1 MLTGTK
7 IRRDLPQQALAL
19 VLVFLSVTETVA
31 QTNLS
36 SIRLT
41 LDIQN
46 QPLPTALQIISQ
58 KSGLSFS
65 YNPKKIPSTNIS
77 LSSQNE
83 TLISILNKLSL
94 EHELKYMMV
103 ENQIILKPDKK
114 PTAVKSTTAP
124 PVATISGYIKDEDSG
139 EPLIGATVLV
149 KSHGAGTTTNAY
161 GYYSLSLPKGTY
173 ETTYSY
179 VGFTSQVKS
188 IDLQTSILHEIKLK
202 EFAPVLQ
209 EVIITGSPSSMISEI
224 QASKNNI
231 LASTVEQRPA
241 FFGEMDVV
249 KSLESL
255 PGIKFHSDGST
266 FYYVRGGNR
275 DQNLLLIDEAP
286 IYNPSHML
294 GVFSTIIPD
303 AVNDVNVFKGD
314 MPASLG
320 GRLSSVMEVRTK
332 KGNDQHLSAWG
343 NFGLISTKLGVEGP
357 FKKNASSFLV
367 STRLSRL
374 KWFFQSVTDNINEFD
389 FSDLNAK
396 MNFRLNPSNRLFFSF
411 YTGNDNYFADNT
423 GIEWRNT
430 AGTFRW
436 NHLFGDRIFL
446 NTTLAAAGYDYF
458 LHTDVRTNTKWN
470 SHVSNVTFKNDLSW
484 FIRPGN
490 ELTMGLALNGYGFNP
505 GNLSSDLPLPQSLT
519 LSVKNAVELVLYAN
533 HEIALGEKT
542 GLNYGLRLSHWTT
555 TGEAFEFQFDDNHE
569 VTDTLYFAEGQ
580 GYQRYVNL
588 EPRLTLRYQLNESSS
603 VKTSYSRNVQ
613 NVHLIT
619 NSVSPFTSLDVWL
632 PSSINIQPQK
642 SNQFTLGYYREVKSL
657 GATFSAELF
666 HKKMTNQIE
675 YEAHPETLLNPTMEG
690 ELRFGIGRAY
700 GLELLL
706 KKDEGRLRGWIG
718 YTWSRAKRQFNEVNE
733 GKTFNAIFDR
743 PHQVNLTTSYDA
755 SLRWNVGV
763 NWIYSTGSPY
773 TAPIGYY
780 SFNGQEV
787 PLYGEKNNERLP
799 DYHRMDLSATWKLN
813 RSPEKKYQH
822 NLTFSIYNLYGRKNP
837 LFINYNKSENAE
849 GEFRI
854 PSNLID
860 AQRETSQYY
869 LFSVI
874 PSVSYNFKWR

>member
-1 MLTGTK
+1 MLTLAK
-7 IRRDLPQQALAL
+7 IGRDFHRQ
-19 VLVFLSVTETVA
+19 VFLVVFILVSFTDVTA
-31 QTNLS
+31 QANLS

-46 QPLPTALQIISQ
+46 QSLPTALQIISE

-65 YNPKKIPSTNIS
+65 YNPKKIPATNINLVS
-77 LSSQNE
+77 RNE
-83 TLISILNKLSL
+83 TLVSILDKLSV

-103 ENQIILKPDKK
+103 ENQIILKPHKK
-114 PTAVKSTTAP
+114 PATPRSTSSP
-124 PVATISGYIKDEDSG
+124 PVATISGYIKDENTG

-149 KSHGAGTTTNAY
+149 KSRSAGTTTNAY

-173 ETTYSY
+173 ETTYSF
-179 VGFTSQVKS
+179 VGFTTQVKT
-188 IDLQTSILHEIKLK
+188 IDLQTSIMHEVKLK
-202 EFAPVLQ
+202 EFAPLLQ
-209 EVIITGSPSSMISEI
+209 EVVIIGTSSSMISEI
-224 QASKNNI
+224 QSSKNNI
-231 LASTVEQRPA
+231 LAATVEQRPA

-249 KSLESL
+249 KSLESV

-303 AVNDVNVFKGD
+303 AVNDINVFKGD

-357 FKKNASSFLV
+357 FKKNISSFLV
-367 STRLSRL
+367 STRVSRL
-374 KWFFQSVTDNINEFD
+374 KWFFQSVTDNVSKFD

-411 YTGNDNYFADNT
+411 YTGADNYFADNS

-446 NTTLAAAGYDYF
+446 NTTLAASGYDYF
-458 LHTDVRTNTKWN
+458 LHTDVRNNTKWN

-490 ELTMGLALNGYGFNP
+490 EITMGLGLNGYGFNP
-505 GNLSSDLPLPQSLT
+505 GNLSSNLPLPQSLT
-519 LSVKNAVELVLYAN
+519 LSVKNAVELVLYTN
-533 HEIALGEKT
+533 HEISLGEKF
-542 GLNYGLRLSHWTT
+542 GVNYGLRLSHWTT
-555 TGEAFEFQFDDNHE
+555 TGEAFEFQFDENHQ
-569 VTDTLYFAEGQ
+569 VTDTLYFTKGQ
-580 GYQRYVNL
+580 SYQRYVNL
-588 EPRLTLRYQLNESSS
+588 EPRLTLRYQLSENSS
-603 VKTSYSRNVQ
+603 VKTSFSRNVQ
-613 NVHLIT
+613 NIHLIT

-642 SNQFTLGYYREVKSL
+642 SNQFTLGYYKDMKSI
-657 GATFSAELF
+657 GSTFSAELF

-675 YEAHPETLLNPTMEG
+675 YESHPETLLNPAMEG
-690 ELRFGIGRAY
+690 ELRFGVGRAY
-700 GLELLL
+700 GLELML
-706 KKDEGRLRGWIG
+706 KKDEGRLRGWVG
-718 YTWSRAKRQFNEVNE
+718 YTWSRAKRQFDDINDR
-733 GKTFNAIFDR
+733 KTFNAFFDR
-743 PHQVNLTTSYDA
+743 PHQLSLTTSYDA
-755 SLRWNVGV
+755 SLRWNIGI

-773 TAPIGYY
+773 TAPIAFY

-787 PLYGEKNNERLP
+787 PVYGEKNNKRLP

-813 RSPEKKYQH
+813 RNPEKKYQH
-822 NLTFSIYNLYGRKNP
+822 NLTFSVFNLYGRKNP
-837 LFINYNKSENAE
+837 LFINYNKTETPE

-854 PSNLID
+854 PSNLIN

>member
-1 MLTGTK
+1 MLTLKK
-7 IRRDLPQQALAL
+7 IRCDFLQQAL
-19 VLVFLSVTETVA
+19 FLAAFFFSLAPTFSQA
-31 QTNLS
+31 NLS
-36 SIRLT
+36 SIRIT
-41 LDIQN
+41 LDIKDE
-46 QPLPTALQIISQ
+46 PLPTALQIISE

-65 YNPKKIPSTNIS
+65 YNPKKLTGSRVNLNS
-77 LSSQNE
+77 KNE
-83 TLISILNKLSL
+83 TLVSVLEELSAQ
-94 EHELKYMMV
+94 HELKYALI
-103 ENQIILKPDKK
+103 ENQIIIKPDKK
-114 PTAVKSTTAP
+114 PSAIKTSSSPA
-124 PVATISGYIKDEDSG
+124 VATISGYIKDENTG

-149 KSHGAGTTTNAY
+149 KSQNSGTTTNAY

-179 VGFTSQVKS
+179 VGFSTQVKS

-202 EFAPVLQ
+202 EFTPVLK
-209 EVIITGSPSSMISEI
+209 EIVVTGTPAGMISEI
-224 QASKNNI
+224 QASKTNI
-231 LASTVEQRPA
+231 LASTIEQRPA

-255 PGIKFHSDGST
+255 PGIKMHSDGST

-303 AVNDVNVFKGD
+303 AVNDINMFKGD

-332 KGNDQHLSAWG
+332 KGNDQHFSAWG

-357 FKKNASSFLV
+357 FKKNVSSFLI

-374 KWFFQSVTDNINEFD
+374 KWFFQNVTDNINEFD

-411 YTGNDNYFADNT
+411 YTGADNYFADNT

-446 NTTLAAAGYDYF
+446 NTTLAASGYDYF
-458 LHTDVRTNTKWN
+458 LHTDVRNNTKWN
-470 SHVSNVTFKNDLSW
+470 SHISNITFKNDLSW

-490 ELTMGLALNGYGFNP
+490 EVTMGLALNGYGFNP
-505 GNLSSDLPLPQSLT
+505 GNLTSDSPLPQSLT
-519 LSVKNAVELVLYAN
+519 LSVKNAVEFVLYGN
-533 HEIALGEKT
+533 HEISLGEKF
-542 GLNYGLRLSHWTT
+542 GLNYGLRLSHWSA
-555 TGEAFEFQFDDNHE
+555 TGEAFEFQFDENHN
-569 VTDTLYFAEGQ
+569 VTDTLFFTKGQ
-580 GYQRYVNL
+580 NYKQYVNL
-588 EPRLTLRYQLNESSS
+588 EPRLTLRYNLSETSS

-613 NVHLIT
+613 NVHLIS

-642 SNQFTLGYYREVKSL
+642 SNQITLGYYKDIASI
-657 GATFSAELF
+657 GSTFSAEVF

-675 YEAHPETLLNPTMEG
+675 YEAHPETLLNPAMEG
-690 ELRFGIGRAY
+690 ELRFGTGRAH

-706 KKDEGRLRGWIG
+706 KKDEGRLRGWVG
-718 YTWSRAKRQFNEVNE
+718 YTWSRAKRQFDEIND
-733 GKTFNAIFDR
+733 GKTFNAYFDR
-743 PHQVNLTTSYDA
+743 PHQFNVMTSYDA
-755 SLRWNVGV
+755 SSRWNIGI

-773 TAPIGYY
+773 TAPIAYY
-780 SFNGQEV
+780 SFNGQEL
-787 PLYGEKNNERLP
+787 PLYGEKNNQRLP

-813 RSPEKKYQH
+813 RNSEKKYQH
-822 NLTFSIYNLYGRKNP
+822 NLTFSVFNLYGRKNP
-837 LFINYNKSENAE
+837 LFINYNKAENE
-849 GEFRI
+849 DGEFRI
-854 PSNLID
+854 PSNLLG

-874 PSVSYNFKWR
+874 PSISYNFKWR